1 MHRAY
6 QPNLKRRK
14 RRVRWLALMPW
25 LVAVYLVTGFYA
37 VEPNERAV
45 VRRCGKALDT
55 LGMPGLHFGFPYG
68 IDRVTRLKVLERKRV
83 GVGITLAER
92 SQGRAAQLE
101 EAERLSGDRNLIRV
115 SAIVQYRIAD
125 PKAYLFNVADVPA
138 LVSSAASSAL
148 TSVVTSMGVDDVLTV
163 QRLAIQDEVK
173 QATQA
178 ALDRYEAGVEV
189 TSVSLEEVAAPE
201 DVRQAFHDV
210 TAAREDMQ
218 RTINEAEGYANRLIP
233 QARGEAH
240 RIRLESEAYRDAVV
254 QKARGDAE
262 SFTKIAAEVTGNR
275 RLTVKR
281 LILETMEKVLPR
293 LKKIVL
299 DDHAGGGV
307 DLGLIEAD
315 Q

>member
-6 QPNLKRRK
+6 QPTPKRPK
-14 RRVRWLALMPW
+14 RRVRWLALVPW
-25 LVAVYLVTGFYA
+25 LAAAYVVTGFYA

-45 VRRCGKALDT
+45 VRRCGRALDE

-68 IDRVTRLKVLERKRV
+68 VDRVARLKVLERKRV

-92 SQGRAAQLE
+92 SQGRVAQPL
-101 EAERLSGDRNLIRV
+101 EAERLTGDRNLIRV

-138 LVSSAASSAL
+138 LVSDVASSAI

-163 QRLAIQDEVK
+163 ERLAIQDEVK
-173 QATQA
+173 RTAQA

-218 RTINEAEGYANRLIP
+218 RTVNEAQGYANRLIP
-233 QARGEAH
+233 QARGEAR
-240 RIRLESEAYRDAVV
+240 RIHLEAEAYQDAVV
-254 QKARGDAE
+254 QKAQGDAE
-262 SFTKIAAEVTGNR
+262 SFAKIAAEVSGNR

-299 DDHAGGGV
+299 DDQAGGGV